1 MKVIDNTK
9 KAIKSIYNNLSKL
22 FSLKGNQE
30 ELDNLHKTINTITF
44 VLTTIIFIISVFTI
58 CFGLSSVLSKNESK
72 LRYIV
77 EDGIRY
83 IELVDGYIKEELV
96 VETGTILPDLKSY
109 FRDDYELPDNISAQY
124 FENNNALNLEQFT
137 YKVNGDYYLKGI
149 RTINVTIFGD
159 YEYETKLSIVDTTSP
174 TVTLQDVSIPA
185 DETLDLKKF
194 VKTYMDNSQ
203 INDYTINFKEDYD
216 LTKEGTQNVTLVV
229 CDVSDNCNEGTAKLT
244 ITKATKPNSSGS
256 TTKPSTG
263 NSSSSNKKPSTSS
276 SSKGNSS
283 SSNKKPKTLHSFD
296 ASKVITPTYRSCKAE
311 SKKENNYNLVIDHY
325 GTTESM
331 KFNYIEFTRDEKC
344 QYNIIDYRGK
354 QRTVVNYAY
363 SKFNGR
369 VKTMLEE
376 AMYIYNQKNNP
387 DSDYKNTLNDF
398 LAYTNNARKNAGLKN
413 VELNYHLCMIAT
425 MRAMELAYSGIPYQN
440 HLRPDG
446 TYWETIWNEYGLST
460 PSARGENIVIDYAS
474 DKLAFQVLFS
484 STPHRNAILNSMY
497 GKMGVGKVVFNN
509 HIYIVQT
516 FST

>member
-1 MKVIDNTK
+1 MKVIDNIK
-9 KAIKSIYNNLSKL
+9 KSINNLSKL
-22 FSLKGNQE
+22 FSLKENQE
-30 ELDNLHKTINTITF
+30 EIDNLYKTINTITF
-44 VLTTIIFIISVFTI
+44 VLTTVIFIISVFTI
-58 CFGLSSVLSKNESK
+58 FLGLNSVLSKNESK
-72 LRYIV
+72 LRYIE

-83 IELVDGYIKEELV
+83 IELADGYIKEELV
-96 VETGTILPDLKSY
+96 VETGTILPELKSY
-109 FRDDYELPDNISAQY
+109 FREDYELPDNISAQY
-124 FENNNALNLEQFT
+124 FENNNLLNLEQFT
-137 YKVNGDYYLKGI
+137 YKVNGDYYLRGI

-159 YEYETKLSIVDTTSP
+159 YEYKTKLSIVDTTSP

-185 DETLDLKKF
+185 DKTLDLKKF
-194 VKTYMDNSQ
+194 VKTYLDNSQ

-229 CDVSDNCNEGTAKLT
+229 CDFSNNCNEGTAKLT
-244 ITKATKPNSSGS
+244 ITKATNPNSSGS
-256 TTKPSTG
+256 TSKPSTG
-263 NSSSSNKKPSTSS
+263 NSSSSNKKPSSSSSNSSSS
-276 SSKGNSS
+276 SSKSKS
-283 SSNKKPKTLHSFD
+283 KKSKTLHSFD
-296 ASKVITPTYRSCKAE
+296 ASNVITPTYRSCTVE
-311 SKKENNYNLVIDHY
+311 NKKENNYTLVIDHY

-331 KFNYIEFTRDEKC
+331 KFNYIEYTRDEKC
-344 QYNIIDYRGK
+344 KYNIIDYKGR
-354 QRTVVNYAY
+354 QNTTVKYAY

-369 VKTMLEE
+369 AKTMLEE
-376 AMYIYNQKNNP
+376 AMYIYNQKDNP
-387 DSDYKNTLNDF
+387 ESDYKNTLNDF
-398 LAYTNNARKNAGLKN
+398 LAYTNNARKNAGIKN

-484 STPHRNAILNSMY
+484 STPHRNAILNNMY

>member
-72 LRYIV
+72 LRYIE

-194 VKTYMDNSQ
+194 VKTYTDNSQ

-244 ITKATKPNSSGS
+244 ITKPLN
-256 TTKPSTG
+256 
-263 NSSSSNKKPSTSS
+263 
-276 SSKGNSS
+276 
-283 SSNKKPKTLHSFD
+283 LI
-296 ASKVITPTYRSCKAE
+296 VLVVQQ
-311 SKKENNYNLVIDHY
+311 NLVQVILQVAIR
-325 GTTESM
+325 
-331 KFNYIEFTRDEKC
+331 NLV
-344 QYNIIDYRGK
+344 Q
-354 QRTVVNYAY
+354 VVVQ
-363 SKFNGR
+363 KEIVVHLIR
-369 VKTMLEE
+369 
-376 AMYIYNQKNNP
+376 NQKHYIHLMRQKLSLQP
-387 DSDYKNTLNDF
+387 IVVVK
-398 LAYTNNARKNAGLKN
+398 LK
-413 VELNYHLCMIAT
+413 VKKKI
-425 MRAMELAYSGIPYQN
+425 I
-440 HLRPDG
+440 
-446 TYWETIWNEYGLST
+446 I
-460 PSARGENIVIDYAS
+460 I
-474 DKLAFQVLFS
+474 
-484 STPHRNAILNSMY
+484 
-497 GKMGVGKVVFNN
+497 
-509 HIYIVQT
+509 
-516 FST
+516 